1 MQTFFFPQIPFPF
14 QLFRFILYIIELHSI
29 SPRLTQIFQNILKE
43 LIHIDIEIKKLNRLK
58 EVFHKIHDKSEDIL
72 FSIIQKLPEKF
83 ISAFLMDW
91 MEHYTSKCITELK
104 QQIIRDRWHT
114 IELEKAVENIHDKQQ
129 DKNKAPS

>member
-1 MQTFFFPQIPFPF
+1 M
-14 QLFRFILYIIELHSI
+14 
-29 SPRLTQIFQNILKE
+29 TQIFQNIFKE
-43 LIHIDIEIKKLNRLK
+43 LIHIDIEIKKRNRLK

-83 ISAFLMDW
+83 IPAFLMDW
-91 MEHYTSKCITELK
+91 MEHYTSKRITELK

-129 DKNKAPS
+129 DKNKAPSED